1 MSPHTLHRS
10 TIPPVSM
17 KEAYIHQHWEIQYK
31 KCWQV
36 NAEENRT
43 DIEGVLTGECA
54 SEATR
59 SLGHCG
65 MIVGCRWYRRYL
77 RNGSIVYFRK
87 LEDHSRGRSSSPL
100 FPSLLQGPN
109 LLKGDTLWGWRLRVG
124 GGRLGLVSTWRAART
139 RAGTAGRT
147 SIQDDTTWRN
157 IEGQKKKNWVHWTTS
172 RTMFTSTMWVGVEVL
187 SDALLWFNEPT
198 WQVSTTT
205 HKTLSVLR
213 QQEIWESNLLDDQ
226 IKKKALSRQW
236 VCCFYGTLILWLH
249 WRALCE

>member
-36 NAEENRT
+36 NAEENRK

-157 IEGQKKKNWVHWTTS
+157 IEGQKKKTEFTELHLGRCS
-172 RTMFTSTMWVGVEVL
+172 RAQCEWEWKCWAMLYFDSM
-187 SDALLWFNEPT
+187 SLLGRFPQPHTKPCPCCDN
-198 WQVSTTT
+198 
-205 HKTLSVLR
+205 KKF
-213 QQEIWESNLLDDQ
+213 ES
-226 IKKKALSRQW
+226 
-236 VCCFYGTLILWLH
+236 LI
-249 WRALCE
+249 C